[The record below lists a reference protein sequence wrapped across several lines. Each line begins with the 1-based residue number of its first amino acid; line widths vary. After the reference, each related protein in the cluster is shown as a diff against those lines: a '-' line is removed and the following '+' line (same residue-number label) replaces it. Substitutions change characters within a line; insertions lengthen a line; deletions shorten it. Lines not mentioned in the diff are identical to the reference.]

1 MAKMTKAQR
10 EWRPGQPKKPRSTRV
25 MFASTVLTL
34 EAFLAIFVTLS
45 VFGMNRETASPAVVL
60 GAGAAIAVL
69 CILTCALLKKPLGY
83 AIGWALQLLFILTG
97 FLDAGDVLRR
107 WRVRR
112 HLVVCG
118 HQGTFHGPGDRPAGA
133 RAGSLGRR
141 APGGRHLARAPPNRR
156 INTEDNLAPPRP
168 KEPQPWPLNAP

>member
-1 MAKMTKAQR
+1 MSKMTKAQR

-34 EAFLAIFVTLS
+34 EAFLAIFITLF

-97 FLDAGDVLRR
+97 FLEPAMFFVGGAFAATWWYAVTK
-107 WRVRR
+107 
-112 HLVVCG
+112 G
-118 HQGTFHGPGDRPAGA
+118 HSMDLETA
-133 RAGSLGRR
+133 RR
-141 APGGRHLARAPPNRR
+141 AREQAAWDAAHPGETPGTGPA
-156 INTEDNLAPPRP
+156 
-168 KEPQPWPLNAP
+168 QP